1 MPDMPPMD
9 IPPQGGM
16 DEPMGGIPMDQG
28 PMQSPMDGGNQFDTN
43 FDAGVEADEEQDP
56 KKYIQQL
63 TGKLSQSL
71 RKYNEQNGQPDV
83 DLNKYVTGMITKQA
97 TEGLSQ
103 EDADEI
109 IDKIKAGEDFE
120 EGGMEEGPMQQDQG
134 MQQPPM
140 GGMGQQMPPMQQQPS
155 NESYTKRGYKL
166 DEIVNGVLND
176 INRDDE
182 ERGIFKKVQNKKT
195 YRTKPYSSP
204 NFD

>member
-9 IPPQGGM
+9 MPPQGGM

-28 PMQSPMDGGNQFDTN
+28 PMQPPMDGGNQFDTN

-56 KKYIQQL
+56 KKFIQQL

-120 EGGMEEGPMQQDQG
+120 EDGMGEAPMQQDQG

-204 NFD
+204 NFE